1 MEDNGA
7 NRQES
12 ETISDKSSNLSV
24 APQRN
29 TWLRT
34 LNVTDAP
41 AHTDNPHC
49 GSIGH
54 VLPFPESCQLAADFG
69 FDAVNADRS
78 YLKQRGPASVI
89 DLLNHYNLK
98 PAAFAF
104 SAAFNE
110 CYSDAD
116 FDQSIPS
123 FEKDLSLCREAG
135 FKCCVGYVQPSS
147 DRLNYYEHF
156 ALLCARLRR
165 IKPLLEMHDV
175 RLGLEFI
182 GPTTM
187 RKKRK
192 YDFIHTMD
200 GLRSLIAAANAQNC
214 VGIKLDAL
222 HWYTSGAGLLD
233 IEKLCPEE
241 VVYLEIMDG
250 LTGNYDRFSMP
261 EFHRELPGATGVID
275 IIGIIR
281 KLDALGFKGPLVV
294 EPWNA
299 RVREMKPSDA
309 VRSIKSA
316 LDFVLE
322 KAGVAA

>member
-1 MEDNGA
+1 MDENSVDA
-7 NRQES
+7 QVV
-12 ETISDKSSNLSV
+12 ETAADTPSNS
-24 APQRN
+24 AAAARRA

-54 VLPFPESCQLAADFG
+54 VLPFAQSCQMAANFG

-78 YLKQRGPASVI
+78 FLKETGPREAI
-89 DLLNHYNLK
+89 ELLRQYDLQ
-98 PAAFAF
+98 PGAFAF

-110 CYSDAD
+110 CYSETE
-116 FDQSIPS
+116 FDQSLSI
-123 FEKDLSLCREAG
+123 FEQDLSLCREAG

-147 DRLNYYEHF
+147 DRLDYYEHF
-156 ALLCARLRR
+156 SLLCGRLKRL
-165 IKPLLEMHDV
+165 KPLLELHDV

-187 RKKRK
+187 RKRRRF
-192 YDFIHTMD
+192 DFIHTLD
-200 GLRSLIAAANAQNC
+200 GVRSLIAAAGAQKS

-222 HWYTSGAGLLD
+222 HWYTSGGGLLD
-233 IEKLCPEE
+233 IEKLSSGEI
-241 VVYLEIMDG
+241 VYVEIMDG
-250 LTGNYDRFSMP
+250 LGGDYDRFSMP

-275 IIGIIR
+275 ITGLIR
-281 KLDALGFKGPLVV
+281 KLDALGYEGPVVV
-294 EPWNA
+294 EPWNS
-299 RVREMKPSDA
+299 RIRRMNPSDA

-316 LDFVLE
+316 LDSILRE
-322 KAGVAA
+322 AGVAT